1 MDSLDLVLAADRI
14 GIIAFAISGV
24 AVGVR
29 AKLDLYGLAAL
40 GLSTAIGGGV
50 IRDAVIGDI
59 PRVFVNTDYLLFAF
73 ASTGA
78 AVIGA
83 GMRFSTPGPV
93 LKVADSIG
101 TAAFAPTGALLA
113 HDAGLAWPAAIIL
126 AILTATGG
134 GVIRDVLAR
143 ELPWVLHRGLNAS
156 ASATGG
162 LATFFLM
169 DDPTLALLVG
179 GAITLVITLLGH
191 TERVRLPVLHR
202 DQ

>member
-1 MDSLDLVLAADRI
+1 MDPLALVLTADRI

-50 IRDAVIGDI
+50 IRDVVIGDI

-73 ASTGA
+73 GATGA
-78 AVIGA
+78 AVASVGL
-83 GMRFSTPGPV
+83 RWTTPGPV

-113 HDAGLAWPAAIIL
+113 YDAGLDWPAAMIL
-126 AILTATGG
+126 AVLTATGG

-156 ASATGG
+156 ASIAGG
-162 LATFFLM
+162 LVTFFLM
-169 DDPTLALLVG
+169 SSPTAALLVG
-179 GAITLVITLLGH
+179 GAVTLVITLLGH
-191 TERVRLPVLHR
+191 TERVRLPVFHR
-202 DQ
+202 ET

>member
-1 MDSLDLVLAADRI
+1 MEPLDLVLAADRI

-50 IRDAVIGDI
+50 IRDVVIGDI

-73 ASTGA
+73 GSTAA
-78 AVIGA
+78 AVAGA
-83 GMRFSTPGPV
+83 GMSFSTPGPV
-93 LKVADSIG
+93 LKAADSIG

-113 HDAGLAWPAAIIL
+113 FDAGLEWPAAIIL
-126 AILTATGG
+126 ALLTATGG

-156 ASATGG
+156 ASVAGG
-162 LATFFLM
+162 LATFLLM

-179 GAITLVITLLGH
+179 GFITLAITLVGH

-202 DQ
+202 DR